1 MIFKPV
7 LNNLW
12 KWTKRNS
19 TKLLAAGA
27 ITAEALGFWFMHKE
41 APVVR
46 DRLEELGPDAK
57 WYEKVKVA
65 GPVYLPAIGMLA
77 LSVGCIIGGCA
88 MGEKKAAIMASLYS
102 ASEASLRRLEEK
114 VVKEIGPEKAKQLHD
129 KAAEDLAKAN
139 PPTPKNIIE
148 TGNGDKLFFEKMT
161 GQWFRSSYEAVKNAQ
176 ADFNLALSDD
186 NRAWSPDFNE
196 WLDYLKGPKGGP
208 EHAKFGEYFMFN
220 KQSPLLLSIG
230 DDHFTENG
238 EQYYI
243 IDYVSSPGYGP
254 VLYNNKS
261 IKIFNVYDDCYP
273 YGI

>member
-1 MIFKPV
+1 MNFKPV

-114 VVKEIGPEKAKQLHD
+114 VVKEIGPEKAKELHD
-129 KAAEDLAKAN
+129 RAAEDLAKAN
-139 PPTPKNIIE
+139 PPEPKNIIE
-148 TGNGDKLFFEKMT
+148 TGKGDKLFFELMT

-176 ADFNLALSDD
+176 ADFNLMIADPKKEKKLDWND
-186 NRAWSPDFNE
+186 WADFI
-196 WLDYLKGPKGGP
+196 GI
-208 EHAKFGEYFMFN
+208 EHAKFGEYFMFD
-220 KQSPLLLSIG
+220 KESPLLLNITDEHESE
-230 DDHFTENG
+230 TG

-243 IDYVSSPGYGP
+243 LGYCQSPGYGP
-254 VLYNNKS
+254 VLYNGQNRKY
-261 IKIFNVYDDCYP
+261 FNSFSDCYP
-273 YGI
+273 YDDV

>member
-1 MIFKPV
+1 MNLKPFFNGV
-7 LNNLW
+7 W

-114 VVKEIGPEKAKQLHD
+114 VVKEIGPEKAQEIHD
-129 KAAEDLAKAN
+129 KIADELVEKA
-139 PPTPKNIIE
+139 PPTPENIE
-148 TGNGDKLFFEKMT
+148 YTGNGGELFWEPWTGRWFASSMKAFDTANERFIGLIQSKMWASMNDWYELQGLKPAESGDIVGWNVDHVQKHLRFYT
-161 GQWFRSSYEAVKNAQ
+161 RGDERSNDRELYHIVFYS
-176 ADFNLALSDD
+176 L
-186 NRAWSPDFNE
+186 R
-196 WLDYLKGPKGGP
+196 
-208 EHAKFGEYFMFN
+208 
-220 KQSPLLLSIG
+220 
-230 DDHFTENG
+230 
-238 EQYYI
+238 
-243 IDYVSSPGYGP
+243 P
-254 VLYNNKS
+254 VLWTGKEPRAFS
-261 IKIFNVYDDCYP
+261 ESDSCYP
-273 YGI
+273 DEY